1 MVPEKDFSDLDTNYK
16 PQNVNGRE
24 MVFHDGFAA
33 PFALEGF
40 PFLDAEGH
48 RSRLPLEAAEQCIRP
63 QVLPMSRQGAGEV
76 LRFIT
81 DSTAIALDVTYDEL
95 YAGPQRRA
103 STGFDL
109 YIGSGTEKRFCGNQ
123 FPASQDQHAELL
135 FSRPAAAPAAGVPG
149 IHALLPAPQRGPGH
163 PDRRRSRLPHRTTHT
178 APDGETAPLL
188 RLLHH
193 QLRRGQPPRHELP
206 GHRLPPARPAH
217 DQHGVQRRLPRGTSH
232 RRPDRRTRSG
242 RAGAR
247 I

>member
-81 DSTAIALDVTYDEL
+81 D
-95 YAGPQRRA
+95 
-103 STGFDL
+103 
-109 YIGSGTEKRFCGNQ
+109 
-123 FPASQDQHAELL
+123 
-135 FSRPAAAPAAGVPG
+135 
-149 IHALLPAPQRGPGH
+149 
-163 PDRRRSRLPHRTTHT
+163 
-178 APDGETAPLL
+178 
-188 RLLHH
+188 
-193 QLRRGQPPRHELP
+193 
-206 GHRLPPARPAH
+206 
-217 DQHGVQRRLPRGTSH
+217 
-232 RRPDRRTRSG
+232 
-242 RAGAR
+242 
-247 I
+247 